1 MVIKHCA
8 LFLCQVF
15 IKFLFFQNN
24 ISIFVENKDIMSKQA
39 KVLLK
44 ILQGLADKNI
54 SFDDLIS
61 LLKRLGFSERISGG
75 HYIFFKEGIAE
86 IINLQP
92 NNESKAKPYQVKQ
105 VREIIEKYN
114 LTITKFDDND

>member
-1 MVIKHCA
+1 MFK
-8 LFLCQVF
+8 
-15 IKFLFFQNN
+15 
-24 ISIFVENKDIMSKQA
+24 NKTIMSKQA

-54 SFDDLIS
+54 SFDDLRS

-92 NNESKAKPYQVKQ
+92 NNENKAKPYQVKQ

>member
-1 MVIKHCA
+1 MFK
-8 LFLCQVF
+8 
-15 IKFLFFQNN
+15 
-24 ISIFVENKDIMSKQA
+24 NKIAMSKQS
-39 KVLLK
+39 KLLHK

-54 SFDDLIS
+54 AFDDLRS
-61 LLKRLGFSERISGG
+61 LLKKLGFSERISGG
-75 HYIFFKEGIAE
+75 HYIFFKDGIAE

-92 NNESKAKPYQVKQ
+92 NNENNAKAYQVKQ

>member
-1 MVIKHCA
+1 
-8 LFLCQVF
+8 
-15 IKFLFFQNN
+15 
-24 ISIFVENKDIMSKQA
+24 MSKQS
-39 KVLLK
+39 KLLLK

-54 SFDDLIS
+54 AFDDLRNF
-61 LLKRLGFSERISGG
+61 LKRLGFSERISGG

-92 NNESKAKPYQVKQ
+92 NKESKAKPYQVKQ

-114 LTITKFDDND
+114 LIITKFDDND